1 MSLHLQRD
9 LDELKRDVLHL
20 GSLVETA
27 LGNASFVLRDRRVKL
42 AQAVYAGESEI
53 NEKEVQIEESCLKI
67 LALHQP
73 VAIDLRFI
81 VVVLKVNNDL
91 ERIGDLAENLT
102 ARAVYLA
109 EREPM
114 PEPMAIIN
122 GMFVTIRSMLKDS
135 LDSLVKLDVDLAR
148 KVIAQDDG
156 VDQINRQM
164 YDDFRQM
171 MARDASMIE
180 QATSWLSCS
189 RYLERIADLATNI
202 SEDVV
207 FMVEGEVVRHQTQ
220 ETSLLKDGESAV
232 PDRSRA

>member
-42 AQAVYAGESEI
+42 AQAVYAGESVI

-91 ERIGDLAENLT
+91 ERIGNLAENLT

-122 GMFVTIRSMLKDS
+122 GMFVTMRSMLKDS

-148 KVIAQDDG
+148 KVIEQDDG

-220 ETSLLKDGESAV
+220 ETSL
-232 PDRSRA
+232 

>member
-42 AQAVYAGESEI
+42 AQAVYAGESVI

-148 KVIAQDDG
+148 KVIEQDDG
-156 VDQINRQM
+156 VDQINRHM

-220 ETSLLKDGESAV
+220 ETSL
-232 PDRSRA
+232 

>member
-9 LDELKRDVLHL
+9 LDQLKRDVLHL
-20 GSLVETA
+20 GGLVETA
-27 LGNASFVLRDRRVKL
+27 LGNASIALKDRRVEL
-42 AQAVYAGESEI
+42 AAAVYADELLI

-114 PEPMAIIN
+114 PDPMAKIN
-122 GMFVTIRSMLKDS
+122 AMFVTIRSMLKNS
-135 LDSLVKLDVDLAR
+135 LDSLVKLDVDMAR
-148 KVIAQDDG
+148 KVIEQDDD
-156 VDQINRQM
+156 VDEINRQM
-164 YDDFRQM
+164 YDDFRALM
-171 MARDASMIE
+171 SKDSSMIE

-202 SEDVV
+202 CEDVV
-207 FMVEGEVVRHQTQ
+207 FMVEGEVVRHQSQ
-220 ETSLLKDGESAV
+220 
-232 PDRSRA
+232 

>member
-42 AQAVYAGESEI
+42 AQAVYAGESVI

-114 PEPMAIIN
+114 PEPMTIIN

-148 KVIAQDDG
+148 KVIEQDDG

-220 ETSLLKDGESAV
+220 ETSL
-232 PDRSRA
+232 

>member
-1 MSLHLQRD
+1 MSLHLERD

-42 AQAVYAGESEI
+42 AQAVYAGESVI
-53 NEKEVQIEESCLKI
+53 NEKEVQIEENCLKI

-207 FMVEGEVVRHQTQ
+207 FMVEGEVVRHQTH
-220 ETSLLKDGESAV
+220 
-232 PDRSRA
+232 

>member
-1 MSLHLQRD
+1 MSLHLERD

-27 LGNASFVLRDRRVKL
+27 LGNASVVLRDRRVKL
-42 AQAVYAGESEI
+42 AQAVYAGESVI

-207 FMVEGEVVRHQTQ
+207 FMVEGEVVRHQTH
-220 ETSLLKDGESAV
+220 
-232 PDRSRA
+232 

>member
-1 MSLHLQRD
+1 MSLHLLRD
-9 LDELKRDVLHL
+9 LDVLKRDVLHL

-42 AQAVYAGESEI
+42 AQAVYAGESVI

-148 KVIAQDDG
+148 KVIEQDDG

-207 FMVEGEVVRHQTQ
+207 FMVEGEVVRHQTH
-220 ETSLLKDGESAV
+220 
-232 PDRSRA
+232 

>member
-207 FMVEGEVVRHQTQ
+207 FMVEGEVVRHQTR
-220 ETSLLKDGESAV
+220 ETSL
-232 PDRSRA
+232 